1 MAHLDGY
8 FDTKIGSKQASGS
21 YTEIVKQIGAS
32 AEEVLFLTDIVKGI
46 IKWPMLQTICSYII
60 KSIFLTE
67 AEAAKTSGMNVLV
80 LDRPGNAPLTA
91 EEKSEYIIISSLND
105 IPLEPVSVKRKI
117 EEENPEA
124 GKVLRVY

>member
-1 MAHLDGY
+1 MANAIDN
-8 FDTKIGSKQASGS
+8 
-21 YTEIVKQIGAS
+21 
-32 AEEVLFLTDIVKGI
+32 LFLYYQI
-46 IKWPMLQTICSYII
+46 Y
-60 KSIFLTE
+60 FLTE